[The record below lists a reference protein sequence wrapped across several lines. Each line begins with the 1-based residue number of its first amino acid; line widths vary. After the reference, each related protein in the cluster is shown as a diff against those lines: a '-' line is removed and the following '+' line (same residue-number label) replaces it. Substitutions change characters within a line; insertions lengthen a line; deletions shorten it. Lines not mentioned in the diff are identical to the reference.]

1 MSRDNLTSGLQK
13 TMPIGQT
20 LNKDDYDLDLDNAFQ
35 AVGGARREL
44 EILHLQRRV
53 ILTFTYLRMLQEL
66 TARGVID
73 GDKAQISVTGMSLQ
87 MRSGSDGKEE
97 AHQIMG
103 ELHSDGQPLYGY
115 WGENGIT
122 QTERRALGFL
132 TAGTSGIPRE
142 FNKIDIMI
150 ERNGRMA
157 YGDLAREVVK
167 NAGTMT
173 PSMIFDGVLA
183 VFKEACATSLAG
195 LPTTNNVFHRR
206 KKGADDTALSK
217 QMLED
222 QKEATAMLTRYIKR
236 LNNFGVVG
244 RAFTSRSL
252 ESLMEEIEAKA
263 YPGS

>member
-13 TMPIGQT
+13 TMPAGQT
-20 LNKDDYDLDLDNAFQ
+20 LNKDNYDLDLDHAFQ
-35 AVGGARREL
+35 AVGGAKEEL

-66 TARGVID
+66 TSRGVIGAD
-73 GDKAQISVTGMSLQ
+73 AQISVTGMSLQ
-87 MRSGSDGKEE
+87 MRSGTDGKEE

-103 ELHSDGQPLYGY
+103 ELHADGQPLYGY
-115 WGENGIT
+115 WGKNGIT

-142 FNKIDIMI
+142 FNKIDILI

-157 YGDLAREVVK
+157 YGDLARNVVK
-167 NAGTMT
+167 NANTVT
-173 PSMIFDGVLA
+173 PTMIFDGVLR
-183 VFKEACATSLAG
+183 VFKEACAASLAG

-206 KKGADDTALSK
+206 RKGVEETQLSK

-222 QKEATAMLTRYIKR
+222 QKEATAMLTRYGKR

-244 RAFTSRSL
+244 RAFTGRSL
-252 ESLMEEIEAKA
+252 ESLMDEIEKKA
-263 YPGS
+263 YPGL